1 VKPILQQAWRAA
13 TFDRRAFG
21 EWIFSASANGD
32 AALIVIGVAIV
43 RWLTAVIQR
52 GGFSLDVVGLI
63 NEIISTLAS
72 WVFLAVASWFAGT
85 KLFGGVGDWQTVLR
99 LQGLAYLP
107 NVLVVTV
114 LLGGPFAAWAPAVG
128 TVWYLA
134 AAVVGTSVAL
144 SLKVRDAVLAV
155 LIGAAI
161 VVVIRTLL
169 SGTFA
174 GIGAAFQSIN

>member
-1 VKPILQQAWRAA
+1 MKPILQQAWRAA

-21 EWIFSASANGD
+21 DWIFSASANGD
-32 AALIVIGVAIV
+32 AALLVIGVAIV

-52 GGFSLDVVGLI
+52 GAFSLDVLGLV
-63 NEIISTLAS
+63 NEIITTLAS
-72 WVFLAVASWFAGT
+72 WVFLAAASWFAGT
-85 KLFGGVGDWQTVLR
+85 RLFGGVGDWQTVLR

-107 NVLVVTV
+107 NVLVVLV
-114 LLGGPFAAWAPAVG
+114 LFGGPFATWAPTVG

-144 SLKVRDAVLAV
+144 SLKLRDAVLSV

-161 VVVIRTLL
+161 VVAVRTLL

-174 GIGAAFQSIN
+174 GLGAAFRSIN

>member
-13 TFDRRAFG
+13 TMDRRAFG

-52 GGFSLDVVGLI
+52 GAFSLDVVGLI

-72 WVFLAVASWFAGT
+72 WVFLAAASWFAGT
-85 KLFGGVGDWQTVLR
+85 RLLGGVGDWQTVLR

-107 NVLVVTV
+107 NVLVVLV
-114 LLGGPFAAWAPAVG
+114 LFGGPFADWAPAVA

-144 SLKVRDAVLAV
+144 SLKLRDAVLSV

-174 GIGAAFQSIN
+174 GVGAAFNSIN